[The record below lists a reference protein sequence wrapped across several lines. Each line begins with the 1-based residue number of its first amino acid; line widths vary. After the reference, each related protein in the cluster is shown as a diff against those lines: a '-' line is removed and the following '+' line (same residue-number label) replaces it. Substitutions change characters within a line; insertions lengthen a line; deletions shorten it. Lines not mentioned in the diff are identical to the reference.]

1 MVAAEADASPRP
13 ASWDGDLPLA
23 HSFSK
28 VAVNRTSSS
37 CDKQG
42 MESHSVDA
50 LVIGPERATTEAA
63 SFDDFYRAEF
73 PRLVPLARAL
83 CGPGIADDIAQEA
96 MLAALRNWRRVSE
109 LEAPEAWVRRTCAN
123 LAVSAFRRRVSEIK
137 ALIRLG
143 NDFDVARPALRP
155 DDEAFWSA
163 VRALPKR
170 QAQTAA
176 LRYLYDLSV
185 AEVAET
191 LDISEGS
198 VKQHLSRARGVLVK
212 QLQLD
217 SGQVSG
223 LDAEEER

>member
-1 MVAAEADASPRP
+1 
-13 ASWDGDLPLA
+13 
-23 HSFSK
+23 
-28 VAVNRTSSS
+28 
-37 CDKQG
+37 
-42 MESHSVDA
+42 MESESLDA
-50 LVIGPERATTEAA
+50 LVVRPARTTTEAG

-83 CGPGIADDIAQEA
+83 GGPGSADDIAQEA
-96 MLAALRNWRRVSE
+96 MLAAYRNWRRVSQMA
-109 LEAPEAWVRRTCAN
+109 APEAWVRRTCAN
-123 LAVSAFRRRVSEIK
+123 MAVSALRRRVSEVK

-143 NDFDVARPALRP
+143 HDVDVPHAALSP

-170 QAQTAA
+170 QAQAAA

-198 VKQHLSRARGVLVK
+198 VKQHLSRARTVLVK
-212 QLQLD
+212 QLHLD
-217 SGQVSG
+217 SG

>member
-1 MVAAEADASPRP
+1 LGTPDLREPGGLGLPTSGQRDQGADP
-13 ASWDGDLPLA
+13 A
-23 HSFSK
+23 
-28 VAVNRTSSS
+28 R
-37 CDKQG
+37 
-42 MESHSVDA
+42 
-50 LVIGPERATTEAA
+50 
-63 SFDDFYRAEF
+63 
-73 PRLVPLARAL
+73 
-83 CGPGIADDIAQEA
+83 
-96 MLAALRNWRRVSE
+96 
-109 LEAPEAWVRRTCAN
+109 
-123 LAVSAFRRRVSEIK
+123 
-137 ALIRLG
+137 